1 MAREKKIVEVEAEEV
16 KTTPKEYFDMLKASV
31 ETASEE
37 NLKQMYEN
45 ACAMIQKYIVT
56 GQSKGAEK
64 LYKFATMT
72 AKEMGVLR
80 HGIDKYITRANVTK
94 FISEV
99 SDKAVV
105 IIELENYEREIPDEI
120 VDKIATL
127 KENNVFDQYFIIF
140 TDYTGETR
148 SMVAKEK
155 RDRDPIL
162 LGALSVD
169 GHLNNRL
176 YYIDSWEDDKC
187 DLTLDKL
194 IASFEAKNLES
205 PVIDIIKE
213 YPTMK
218 EFKDA
223 LTMSE
228 GVDD

>member
-1 MAREKKIVEVEAEEV
+1 
-16 KTTPKEYFDMLKASV
+16 
-31 ETASEE
+31 
-37 NLKQMYEN
+37 
-45 ACAMIQKYIVT
+45 
-56 GQSKGAEK
+56 
-64 LYKFATMT
+64 
-72 AKEMGVLR
+72 
-80 HGIDKYITRANVTK
+80 
-94 FISEV
+94 
-99 SDKAVV
+99 
-105 IIELENYEREIPDEI
+105 
-120 VDKIATL
+120 
-127 KENNVFDQYFIIF
+127 
-140 TDYTGETR
+140 
-148 SMVAKEK
+148 MVAKEK